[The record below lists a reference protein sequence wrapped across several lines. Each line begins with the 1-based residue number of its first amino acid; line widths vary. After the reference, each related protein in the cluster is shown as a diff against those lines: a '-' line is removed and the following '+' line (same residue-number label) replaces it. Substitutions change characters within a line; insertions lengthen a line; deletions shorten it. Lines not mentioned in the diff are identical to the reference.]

1 MHHLFVTAFLP
12 CPPAPLGLLLHLL
25 RRARS

>member
-1 MHHLFVTAFLP
+1 MHRFFFTAILP
-12 CPPAPLGLLLHLL
+12 CMPAPLGLLLHLL